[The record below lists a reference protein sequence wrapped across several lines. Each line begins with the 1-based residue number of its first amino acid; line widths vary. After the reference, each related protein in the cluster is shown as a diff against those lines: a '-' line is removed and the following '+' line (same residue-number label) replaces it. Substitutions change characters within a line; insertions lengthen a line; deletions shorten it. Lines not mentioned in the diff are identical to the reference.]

1 MPTQSHV
8 ALFTVACGLKLLLLP
23 SYRSTDF
30 EVHRGWMAITSSLP
44 LSQWYVDETS
54 EWTLDYPPLFA
65 WFEKLLALGAPL
77 FDAEMLRVSATPYD
91 SAGTN
96 LYMRLT
102 VIFTD
107 ALLLVGSS
115 RLAYHCCARAD
126 RRFAAVALTFLNAGL
141 LLVDHVHFQYNGM
154 LIGLLLLSC
163 SLLVSGRHRLA
174 AGCFAAL
181 LMLKHLFLFAAP
193 LFFVQLLRNDVLR
206 SKPLTSLLTSS
217 SAIKRLLTLGMI
229 VICIFGLTL
238 GPFLALGQ
246 SSNLLQ
252 RLFPFGRG
260 LTHAYWAPNVW
271 ALYTFADRIIAAA
284 AARVLPVKPPPSAPP
299 ATAGGVFSL
308 LRSAFLGG
316 GSSAAS
322 AAASAAIS
330 VGGTSG
336 KVGET
341 AMAILPSVGA
351 GGCAVLV
358 VLSQAPLL
366 FGVWRRPD
374 PTSFAPALAYCG
386 LAAFLFGYHVHE
398 KAILPPLLLLT
409 SIEAPASNP
418 IASDLHERV
427 LLLLSVSG
435 HYALLPLLY
444 QPAEWALSRLL
455 PLAYHCALLL
465 VIQSNRRPSNKSK
478 TGGGLR
484 SWEVAYLFGFAPLE
498 LFASFVHPLLLAPRL
513 PFLPLMLTSVYCA
526 IGVVYATG
534 LTYLMWA
541 CWSSGEDGKRK

>member
-1 MPTQSHV
+1 MPTQSRV

-65 WFEKLLALGAPL
+65 WFEKLLAIGAPL

-284 AARVLPVKPPPSAPP
+284 AALWLPVKPPPSAPP

-386 LAAFLFGYHVHE
+386 FAAFLFGYHVHE
-398 KAILPPLLLLT
+398 KAILPAVTPPYLDRGTRFQSNRLRPPRACPTTPKRVRPLRAT
-409 SIEAPASNP
+409 TA
-418 IASDLHERV
+418 
-427 LLLLSVSG
+427 
-435 HYALLPLLY
+435 LLY
-444 QPAEWALSRLL
+444 QPAEWALSPPTPRVPLRAPPCHPVQSPAFQQEQNWGRPAIVGGGIPLWLRAARALRLVCTPAPPRAASALPPSDAHIRLL
-455 PLAYHCALLL
+455 RDWRRLRDRAHVSHVGLL
-465 VIQSNRRPSNKSK
+465 VV
-478 TGGGLR
+478 G
-484 SWEVAYLFGFAPLE
+484 
-498 LFASFVHPLLLAPRL
+498 
-513 PFLPLMLTSVYCA
+513 
-526 IGVVYATG
+526 
-534 LTYLMWA
+534 
-541 CWSSGEDGKRK
+541 